1 MERNRKIAVLPEA
14 VASKIAAGEVIERPS
29 SIVKELLENAVDA
42 GATDIA
48 IDLRGG
54 GKESIRIADN
64 GSGISPGDV
73 PVAFERHATSKILS
87 VEDLYAVRSFGFRG
101 EALPS
106 IAAVSRVE
114 MATRRRGDV
123 EGTRIVVENGRILE
137 QEAVGCPEGTTI
149 TVSRIFDP
157 LPVRRK
163 FLRQDATEQ
172 GHCLDTIVRVLLPHR
187 HVRATV
193 TAGDRAVLEV
203 PRTESLRDRI
213 VLLLGSD
220 LRNHLVAVEA
230 EASGMR
236 VAGFASRP
244 DFTRSSTRSMFFY
257 VNGRYVRDV
266 LLSQAV
272 MNAYRNLLEARKYPA
287 CALFVELPPDAIDVN
302 VHPAKLEVRF
312 RRPQDVRDLIHRGL
326 AGALAGVRP
335 TAGPDAAPGV
345 FRPAAPGRTGVAEA
359 LRRYSLSAGMAA
371 ARPSPPSRIREDVPD
386 FGPGPGDLFAQ
397 GSAPQQPLRF
407 SSLDYLG
414 QVDGTYLVFAAPGA
428 MILLDQHAAH
438 ERILYE
444 QFLAEAVAGETVSQ
458 HTLESVVVELSLR
471 DFALIEEN
479 LQALAR
485 LGFLL
490 EPFGATALRV
500 RAIPAMLARTD
511 PAEAVRLILA
521 DLEVGAAPGQRK
533 LEEIIA
539 LRVCKAAAVKAGQ
552 ILSIA
557 EMQAIIRQLERSQ
570 SPHTCPHGRPTL
582 IHISAEQLAR
592 QFGRT

>member
-73 PVAFERHATSKILS
+73 PVAFERHATSKILT

-438 ERILYE
+438 ERVLYE
-444 QFLAEAVAGETVSQ
+444 KLKASKGERLEAQSLLMPEILEMSPGDFERLTASRDLLREAGVEVEPFGVNTAVVK
-458 HTLESVVVELSLR
+458 SVP
-471 DFALIEEN
+471 AL
-479 LQALAR
+479 LGDADVRALAR
-485 LGFLL
+485 DILDAVADSGLPRDEQRNRVFIRMACRGAIKARQALGPDEVQRLCRDL
-490 EPFGATALRV
+490 DGIPFA
-500 RAIPAMLARTD
+500 
-511 PAEAVRLILA
+511 
-521 DLEVGAAPGQRK
+521 
-533 LEEIIA
+533 
-539 LRVCKAAAVKAGQ
+539 
-552 ILSIA
+552 SN
-557 EMQAIIRQLERSQ
+557 
-570 SPHTCPHGRPTL
+570 CPHGRPVFVEL
-582 IHISAEQLAR
+582 PAPVIER
-592 QFGRT
+592 MFKRT

>member
-1 MERNRKIAVLPEA
+1 
-14 VASKIAAGEVIERPS
+14 
-29 SIVKELLENAVDA
+29 
-42 GATDIA
+42 
-48 IDLRGG
+48 
-54 GKESIRIADN
+54 
-64 GSGISPGDV
+64 
-73 PVAFERHATSKILS
+73 
-87 VEDLYAVRSFGFRG
+87 
-101 EALPS
+101 
-106 IAAVSRVE
+106 
-114 MATRRRGDV
+114 
-123 EGTRIVVENGRILE
+123 
-137 QEAVGCPEGTTI
+137 
-149 TVSRIFDP
+149 VSRIFDP

-438 ERILYE
+438 ERVLYE
-444 QFLAEAVAGETVSQ
+444 KLKASKGERLEAQSLLMPEILEMSPGDFERLTASRDLLREAGVEVEPFGVNTAVVK
-458 HTLESVVVELSLR
+458 SVP
-471 DFALIEEN
+471 AL
-479 LQALAR
+479 LGDADVRALAR
-485 LGFLL
+485 DILDAVADSGLPRDEQRNRVFIRMACRGAIKARQALGPDEVQRLCRDL
-490 EPFGATALRV
+490 DGIPFA
-500 RAIPAMLARTD
+500 
-511 PAEAVRLILA
+511 
-521 DLEVGAAPGQRK
+521 
-533 LEEIIA
+533 
-539 LRVCKAAAVKAGQ
+539 
-552 ILSIA
+552 SN
-557 EMQAIIRQLERSQ
+557 
-570 SPHTCPHGRPTL
+570 CPHGRPVFVEL
-582 IHISAEQLAR
+582 PASVIER
-592 QFGRT
+592 MFKRT

>member
-1 MERNRKIAVLPEA
+1 LNRKITVLPEA

-64 GSGISPGDV
+64 GSGIGPEDV
-73 PVAFERHATSKILS
+73 PVAFERHATSKILT
-87 VEDLYAVRSFGFRG
+87 VEDLYGVRSFGFRG

-137 QEAVGCPEGTTI
+137 REAVGCPEGTAI
-149 TVSRIFDP
+149 TVTRIFDS

-172 GHCLDTIVRVLLPHR
+172 GHCLDMIVRVLLPHR
-187 HVRATV
+187 RVRATI
-193 TAGDRAVLEV
+193 TAGGRTVLEV

-220 LRNHLVAVEA
+220 LRHHLVAVETDGP
-230 EASGMR
+230 GMR
-236 VAGFASRP
+236 LSGFVSRA

-272 MNAYRNLLEARKYPA
+272 MSAYRHLLEARKYPA
-287 CALFVELPPDAIDVN
+287 CALFVEMPPEAIDVN

-326 AGALAGVRP
+326 AEALAGVRP
-335 TAGPDAAPGV
+335 QAGTQPAFAATG
-345 FRPAAPGRTGVAEA
+345 RQAAPGRTGVAEA
-359 LRRYSLSAGMAA
+359 LRRYSLSAGLAA
-371 ARPSPPSRIREDVPD
+371 PRPSPTTLEDVPD
-386 FGPGPGDLFAQ
+386 HGPGPGELFAQ
-397 GSAPQQPLRF
+397 RAAPQQPLQF

-414 QVDGTYLVFAAPGA
+414 HVDGTYLVFAAPGVLV
-428 MILLDQHAAH
+428 LLDQHAAH
-438 ERILYE
+438 ERILFE
-444 QFLAEAVAGETVSQ
+444 KLRASKAAGPEVQSLLIPEILEMSPGDFQRLTASLDLLREAG
-458 HTLESVVVELSLR
+458 VEV
-471 DFALIEEN
+471 
-479 LQALAR
+479 
-485 LGFLL
+485 
-490 EPFGATALRV
+490 EPFGVNT
-500 RAIPAMLARTD
+500 
-511 PAEAVRLILA
+511 
-521 DLEVGAAPGQRK
+521 
-533 LEEIIA
+533 
-539 LRVCKAAAVKAGQ
+539 AAVKTVPALLGEMDAGG
-552 ILSIA
+552 LVRELLDAIA
-557 EMQAIIRQLERSQ
+557 EAGLPRDEKRDRIFIRMACRGAIKANHPLGEEEVRRLCRDLDAIPFASN
-570 SPHTCPHGRPTL
+570 CPHGRPVFVELPAPL
-582 IHISAEQLAR
+582 IER
-592 QFGRT
+592 MFRRT

>member
-1 MERNRKIAVLPEA
+1 MALNRKITVLPEA
-14 VASKIAAGEVIERPS
+14 VASKIAAGEVIERPA

-73 PVAFERHATSKILS
+73 PVAFERHATSKILT

-193 TAGDRAVLEV
+193 TAGDRTVLEV

-230 EASGMR
+230 DAPGMR
-236 VAGFASRP
+236 LAGFASRP

-312 RRPQDVRDLIHRGL
+312 RRPQDVRNLIQQGL
-326 AGALAGVRP
+326 AEALTGVRP
-335 TAGPDAAPGV
+335 TALPPAASGMTS
-345 FRPAAPGRTGVAEA
+345 RQAAPGRTGVAEA
-359 LRRYSLSAGMAA
+359 LRRYSLSAGIAA
-371 ARPSPPSRIREDVPD
+371 ARPSPPPRSPEDVPD
-386 FGPGPGDLFAQ
+386 FSPDPGGLFAQ
-397 GSAPQQPLRF
+397 GAAPQQPLRF

-414 QVDGTYLVFAAPGA
+414 QVDGTYLAFAAPGVL
-428 MILLDQHAAH
+428 ILLDQHAAH
-438 ERILYE
+438 ERVLYE
-444 QFLAEAVAGETVSQ
+444 KLKASKSAELASQSLLIPEILEMSPGDFQRLTASRDLLREAG
-458 HTLESVVVELSLR
+458 VEV
-471 DFALIEEN
+471 
-479 LQALAR
+479 
-485 LGFLL
+485 
-490 EPFGATALRV
+490 EPFGVNTAVVKSVPALLGDADV
-500 RAIPAMLARTD
+500 RAL
-511 PAEAVRLILA
+511 VREILDA
-521 DLEVGAAPGQRK
+521 ISDSGLPRDEMRNRIFVRMACRG
-533 LEEIIA
+533 
-539 LRVCKAAAVKAGQ
+539 AVKA
-552 ILSIA
+552 
-557 EMQAIIRQLERSQ
+557 RQPLGPDEVKRLCRDLDGIPYASN
-570 SPHTCPHGRPTL
+570 CPHGRPVFVEL
-582 IHISAEQLAR
+582 PASVIER
-592 QFGRT
+592 MFKRT

>member
-438 ERILYE
+438 ERVLYE
-444 QFLAEAVAGETVSQ
+444 KLKASKGERLEAQSLLMPEILEMSPGDFERLTASRDLLREAGVEVEPFGVNTAVVK
-458 HTLESVVVELSLR
+458 SVP
-471 DFALIEEN
+471 AL
-479 LQALAR
+479 LGDADVRALAR
-485 LGFLL
+485 DILDAVADSGLPRDEQRNRVFIRMACRGAIKARQALGPDEVQRLCRDL
-490 EPFGATALRV
+490 DGIPFA
-500 RAIPAMLARTD
+500 
-511 PAEAVRLILA
+511 
-521 DLEVGAAPGQRK
+521 
-533 LEEIIA
+533 
-539 LRVCKAAAVKAGQ
+539 
-552 ILSIA
+552 SN
-557 EMQAIIRQLERSQ
+557 
-570 SPHTCPHGRPTL
+570 CPHGRPVFVEL
-582 IHISAEQLAR
+582 PAPVIER
-592 QFGRT
+592 MFKRT